1 MLRVYAQ
8 SATASVPI
16 IGASCSAPVADCP
29 PLSRPHNLHYVGMP
43 AAQGNLARLP
53 LRGFFD
59 RDRPTSSG
67 RPMSHARALPLAAR
81 G

>member
-1 MLRVYAQ
+1 MR
-8 SATASVPI
+8 SARA
-16 IGASCSAPVADCP
+16 AHCP

-43 AAQGNLARLP
+43 AAQGLRLARWS

-59 RDRPTSSG
+59 RESSDQQR
-67 RPMSHARALPLAAR
+67 RPMNHAARALPLAAR

>member
-16 IGASCSAPVADCP
+16 IGASRSAPVADCP

-53 LRGFFD
+53 LREFFD
-59 RDRPTSSG
+59 RDGRYEKQRPNKPRSRSS
-67 RPMSHARALPLAAR
+67 AL
-81 G
+81 